1 MVRVAFGR
9 RVFAP
14 SWPMT
19 LLTVLLCAAFVALGR
34 WQWRRGEHRA
44 AEWAAFARGA
54 DRALPDPGDFATLPA
69 FQRIRVSG
77 QLDAEHQFL
86 LDNRTHAGRAGYEV
100 LTPLALEDGR
110 VLLVDR
116 GWVAFTGY
124 RARLPDVRLEAPGIV
139 TLTGRIDTLPA
150 AGLALGRMPPDR
162 VGPWPRVTSYPQM
175 GELAQALGHALAARI
190 LLLDPQAP
198 FGYVRDWQPP
208 GLSPARHW
216 SYAVQW
222 WGFAATLFV
231 IWVVLSSRESAR
243 VAR

>member
-19 LLTVLLCAAFVALGR
+19 LLTVVLCLAFVALGR

-54 DRALPDPGDFATLPA
+54 DRALPDPGDLTALPR

-100 LTPLALEDGR
+100 LTPLSLADGR

-124 RARLPDVRLEAPGIV
+124 RARLP
-139 TLTGRIDTLPA
+139 
-150 AGLALGRMPPDR
+150 
-162 VGPWPRVTSYPQM
+162 
-175 GELAQALGHALAARI
+175 
-190 LLLDPQAP
+190 
-198 FGYVRDWQPP
+198 
-208 GLSPARHW
+208 
-216 SYAVQW
+216 
-222 WGFAATLFV
+222 
-231 IWVVLSSRESAR
+231 
-243 VAR
+243 